1 MEELFYIT
9 ECCGGPM
16 VEGCESMTEAQVDEW
31 MSINNEVLEV
41 AAECG
46 DTVKYVRIPVGQS
59 HEPIEPTESND

>member
-16 VEGCESMTEAQVDEW
+16 VVGCESMTEAQVDEW
-31 MSINNEVLEV
+31 MSVNNEVLEV

-46 DTVKYVRIPVGQS
+46 DTSKYIRIPVSQ
-59 HEPIEPTESND
+59 PYEPTQSND